1 MLPESL
7 HYLLAFLFAIGVLI
21 SFHELGHYLV
31 ARWCGVRVL
40 RFSIGMGKTVWRYQ
54 AHPDATEWVLALIP
68 LGGYVKMLDS
78 REPEMAALAQTHAQ
92 GDFSQKNVW
101 QRIAIVA
108 AGPVA
113 NFLLAIV
120 IFSSQFVIGI
130 EEPVARAKVAS
141 VESIAY
147 QAGLRHG
154 DVIASVN
161 AEPVASWSQ
170 FRWKLL
176 QAAVAHRDTVLSI
189 TRPHPELPGSQ
200 INLELSLPTA
210 KLSASD
216 LEKDILPILGIA
228 LYRPAALLTTVQEN
242 GPAAKAGVKAGDVVL
257 AIDGRAMLDGQDLA
271 ETVGR
276 SAGQDLRLTIK
287 RGNDS
292 FDLQLKPE
300 TKQEGALQV
309 GRIMVAPDARVA
321 TTQLRF
327 GVVDAVVQGASKTW
341 DNTALTFRM
350 LGKILTGEV
359 SWRNITG
366 PITIADYAGQT
377 ARMGAFFYLSLIAM
391 LSISLGV
398 MNLLPIPVLDG
409 GHLLYYSLEVL
420 TGKQIPVKYLDMAQR
435 GGLVVLLCLMGI
447 AFFNDVVRQVAKFVQ

>member
-1 MLPESL
+1 MLPDSL
-7 HYLLAFLFAIGVLI
+7 HYILAFAFAIGLLI

-31 ARWCGVRVL
+31 ARWCKVRVL
-40 RFSIGMGKTVWRYQ
+40 RFSIGLGKTLWRYQ
-54 AHPDATEWVLALIP
+54 ASPESTEWVIALIP

-78 REPEMAALAQTHAQ
+78 REPEMAALAQAHPE
-92 GDFSQKNVW
+92 GDFTQKTVW

-108 AGPVA
+108 AGPFA

-120 IFSSQFVIGI
+120 IFASQFLIGI
-130 EEPVARAKVAS
+130 EEPVARVKVAN
-141 VESIAY
+141 VETLAY

-154 DVIASVN
+154 DLILSVN
-161 AEPVASWSQ
+161 AEAVQTWSQ

-176 QAAVAHRDTVLSI
+176 QAAVAHRDAVVSVS
-189 TRPHPELPGSQ
+189 RPHPDRSSSQ
-200 INLELSLPTA
+200 MTLDVRLPTA
-210 KLSASD
+210 GVSAAE
-216 LEKDILPILGIA
+216 LEKDLLPLFGLA
-228 LYRPAALLTTVQEN
+228 LFRPPALLSAVQEN
-242 GPAAKAGVKAGDVVL
+242 GPAAKAGLMVGDVVM
-257 AIDGRAMLDGQDLA
+257 AVDGREIKDGQELA
-271 ETVGR
+271 DTVGR
-276 SAGQDLRLTIK
+276 AAGQSLRLTV
-287 RGNDS
+287 RRADETRE
-292 FDLQLKPE
+292 LLVTPE
-300 TKQEGALQV
+300 TKLEQGQEV
-309 GRIMVAPDARVA
+309 GRIMVAPDGWVA
-321 TTQLRF
+321 TTVLRY
-327 GVVDAVVQGASKTW
+327 GALDALSQGAGKTW
-341 DNTALTFRM
+341 DNTVLTFRM

-377 ARMGAFFYLSLIAM
+377 ARLGAFYYLSLIAM